1 MSKVDV
7 FLTERFTHM
16 MPGDVPLWQR
26 FLAQHG
32 EYFDRFEYDVHV
44 GQGVDIS
51 PAWPEEIV
59 RVALA
64 LTRKRI
70 DAVGYRGSEV
80 WLFEVKPDAG
90 LSALGQ
96 ILAYK
101 ALWERGR
108 GKAASMYLAIV
119 TDRVNPDEA
128 YLFDTHGIRVYI
140 VTP

>member
-1 MSKVDV
+1 MTKVDL
-7 FLTERFTHM
+7 FLAERFVHM
-16 MPGDVPLWQR
+16 LSGDVSLWQR
-26 FLAQHG
+26 FLTQHG

-44 GQGVDIS
+44 GQGVALD
-51 PAWPEEIV
+51 PAWPEEII

-70 DAVGYRGSEV
+70 DAVGYREDEV

-108 GKAASMYLAIV
+108 GTPARMYLAIV
-119 TDRVNPDEA
+119 TDRLNPDET
-128 YLFDTHGIRVYI
+128 YLFDNFNVRVFI